1 MTPLDQL
8 LLERDLHEVLCRYAR
23 LCDER
28 NWSLISEVF
37 SDDAHAEYGGWP
49 LRDRAAILSM
59 LRKHLGG
66 CGPTQH
72 LLGNLQV
79 EVTDGQVSSRISVR
93 AAHRG
98 SAELEPVYYEAIGEY
113 HDQWER
119 TPAGWRITF
128 RQMRMLLETG
138 SRSVLRPAPF
148 NTPKSGEPAS

>member
-1 MTPLDQL
+1 MNDLEHL

-28 NWSLISEVF
+28 DWSRIDAVF
-37 SDDAHAEYGGWP
+37 SDSAHAEYGGWP

-79 EVTDGQVSSRISVR
+79 DVTDSHVSSRISVR

-98 SAELEPVYYEAIGEY
+98 SAELAPLYYEAIGEY
-113 HDQWER
+113 HDQWEL
-119 TPAGWRITF
+119 TPAGWRISF
-128 RQMRMLLETG
+128 RQMHLLLETG
-138 SRSVLRPAPF
+138 NRAVLRPAP
-148 NTPKSGEPAS
+148 